1 MEKFNESQ
9 KIIRAG
15 EKYILIFPVSHIR
28 ESHVN
33 ETSHFKWLRILY
45 SLSKHTADKGW
56 VLNII
61 YLLIRS
67 QLELQYASPN

>member
-9 KIIRAG
+9 KIIRAR

-45 SLSKHTADKGW
+45 SLSKHTADKG
-56 VLNII
+56 
-61 YLLIRS
+61 
-67 QLELQYASPN
+67 